1 MSKDIEEAD
10 PHVPQNPSKG
20 FFYSRTP
27 MLLVDARGRVGDVNA
42 ALRVLM
48 GKDLAGCE
56 GQGHEFL
63 SARLG
68 SRLDGELFP
77 ADGVARTC
85 ATVAGSR
92 KRPMYDEIRVAE
104 TLCRY
109 RSPEFGLADLSADEV
124 PCIGT
129 ATGVLL
135 GSVLNVAVLRLEGAA
150 AYQAALRK
158 RWTHEILWAIY
169 ASSYDAIILK
179 LPFYQEVLDRHLAAM
194 RRRDIAR
201 VVDIGAGTGTVTVA
215 LVKEG
220 KSVTAVDVCRAMLE
234 KFYSKLGGGSARN
247 LTVIEDTAECLPQL
261 ADASFDGVTALNSF
275 FDMEDPYAAL
285 GEAVRVLRPGGTI
298 VITDPKACFDAER
311 LKAFAERY
319 LIERELYDSLRDD
332 WLRVQ
337 SVTPALAET
346 IASKRVPDRRS
357 SPRPPWHAEA
367 TYETLSKL
375 GFVNL
380 SFEDAHMGNC
390 ATIRGMK
397 PS

>member
-1 MSKDIEEAD
+1 M
-10 PHVPQNPSKG
+10 
-20 FFYSRTP
+20 
-27 MLLVDARGRVGDVNA
+27 
-42 ALRVLM
+42 
-48 GKDLAGCE
+48 
-56 GQGHEFL
+56 
-63 SARLG
+63 
-68 SRLDGELFP
+68 
-77 ADGVARTC
+77 
-85 ATVAGSR
+85 
-92 KRPMYDEIRVAE
+92 
-104 TLCRY
+104 
-109 RSPEFGLADLSADEV
+109 
-124 PCIGT
+124 
-129 ATGVLL
+129 
-135 GSVLNVAVLRLEGAA
+135 
-150 AYQAALRK
+150 
-158 RWTHEILWAIY
+158 
-169 ASSYDAIILK
+169 
-179 LPFYQEVLDRHLAAM
+179 
-194 RRRDIAR
+194 
-201 VVDIGAGTGTVTVA
+201 VDIGAGTVTVA

-234 KFYSKLGGGSARN
+234 KLYSKLGGGSARN

-261 ADASFDGVTALNSF
+261 ADGSFDGVTALNSF

-375 GFVNL
+375 GFGSQPSEGVIL
-380 SFEDAHMGNC
+380 C
-390 ATIRGMK
+390 AYDELLISSR
-397 PS
+397 SLHA

>member
-201 VVDIGAGTGTVTVA
+201 VVDIGAGTVTVTVA

-234 KFYSKLGGGSARN
+234 KLYSKLGGGSARN

-275 FDMEDPYAAL
+275 FDMEDPYAAPGRQFGYYGRGGL
-285 GEAVRVLRPGGTI
+285 SSSQTLKRASMQSGSRRSRSVTHRAGVVRLASRRLAQGPECDTRPSRDDRVQAGPRPEVIPEAAMACGG
-298 VITDPKACFDAER
+298 D
-311 LKAFAERY
+311 
-319 LIERELYDSLRDD
+319 LRD
-332 WLRVQ
+332 LEQTGVR
-337 SVTPALAET
+337 
-346 IASKRVPDRRS
+346 
-357 SPRPPWHAEA
+357 
-367 TYETLSKL
+367 
-375 GFVNL
+375 
-380 SFEDAHMGNC
+380 
-390 ATIRGMK
+390 
-397 PS
+397 